1 MKSTNTSK
9 ISIVFWVALAICT
22 AFVIYGAILPKQL
35 EQVTQTVTSFIAVHF
50 SWYYLLLVLLI
61 LIVSVYLLFS
71 RYASITLGKEGEDP
85 EFSLPSWFAMLFSA
99 GMGIGLVFWTT
110 AEPISHAFTLTPIH
124 KAGTQSAINDAMQFS
139 FFHWG
144 IHAWAVYGIVA
155 LVFAYFSFHKG
166 YPGLVSAT
174 LTPIFGE
181 KAMRGPIGGAID
193 VLAVIA
199 TVTGVAATLGF
210 GALQINEGL
219 NFLFKVPNNFGTQV
233 ILIIVATI
241 LFTWSAWSGIDKGI
255 KTLSN
260 INMGLAFL
268 VLVGL
273 FIVGPTLYILNTFTN
288 GLGNYIANFFKMSL
302 RIPSGGEKFKWLQ
315 QWTIFYWAWWISW
328 APFVGIFIARVSRGR
343 TIKEFILGVLFV
355 PALVCFLFFAV
366 FGASAIY
373 LQDHHI
379 ANIAKAAT
387 ETATF
392 ATLEQY
398 PLGFILSIIT
408 LVVIMIFFVTSAD
421 SATYVLGMLSAR
433 GDINPASFVKVS
445 WGIIM
450 ALFAIIMIYTG
461 GTQAIQNLLIIA
473 ALPFSLVIIVMIWSL
488 FKSLSDEKPRPSNKA
503 LVKDKNSDILEYR
516 SSKTKKFNIIIKIYV
531 FHLIRMGIM
540 YYK

>member
-1 MKSTNTSK
+1 MKNKS
-9 ISIVFWVALAICT
+9 ISIVFWVALSICT
-22 AFVIYGAILPKQL
+22 LFVIYGAILPKQL
-35 EQVTQTVTSFIAVHF
+35 ETVTKNITSFIAVHF

-61 LIVSVYLLFS
+61 LIVCVYLLFS
-71 RYASITLGKEGEDP
+71 RYATITLGKEGEDP

-110 AEPISHAFTLTPIH
+110 AEPISHAFKLTPIH
-124 KAGTQSAINDAMQFS
+124 KAGTQTAINDAMQFS

-174 LTPIFGE
+174 LVPIFGE
-181 KAMRGPIGGAID
+181 KAMKGPIGGAID

-219 NFLFKVPNNFGTQV
+219 HFLFHLPNNFGMQV
-233 ILIIVATI
+233 ILIAIATV

-260 INMGLAFL
+260 INMALAFI

-288 GLGNYIANFFKMSL
+288 GLGNYIANFFSMSL
-302 RIPSGGEKFKWLQ
+302 RIPSSQQKFQWLQ
-315 QWTIFYWAWWISW
+315 NWTIFYWAWWVSW

-355 PALVCFLFFAV
+355 PALVCFIFFAV
-366 FGASAIY
+366 FGASAMY
-373 LQDHHI
+373 LQDNKI
-379 ANIAKAAT
+379 ANIAKEAT

-392 ATLEQY
+392 ATLEHY
-398 PLGFILSIIT
+398 PLGFILSILT
-408 LVVIMIFFVTSAD
+408 LIVIMIFFVTSAD
-421 SATYVLGMLSAR
+421 SATYVLGMLSSQ
-433 GDINPASFVKVS
+433 GDINPSSIVKVS

-473 ALPFSLVIIVMIWSL
+473 ALPFSIVIILMIWSL
-488 FKSLSDEKPRPSNKA
+488 FKSLGEEKPRPSNKI
-503 LVKDKNSDILEYR
+503 LVKDRDSDVLEYK
-516 SSKTKKFNIIIKIYV
+516 SSKDKKSF
-531 FHLIRMGIM
+531 
-540 YYK
+540 